1 VLHLQN
7 AAQMPLFLLQ
17 QVLQHLLQ
25 NEDLSSAYRIPGRI
39 LSFAH
44 HCCGWMRDGEGS
56 CWKTDFFARAIDSL
70 SLLHINLLQMQIA
83 CAAGDGVIA
92 SCRDKGSSIVFLVMQ
107 VHGLNLAVYTVC

>member
-1 VLHLQN
+1 VGARTWWLLVVGDLDHLQQVLHQVLHLQN

-83 CAAGDGVIA
+83 CAAGDGLTDL
-92 SCRDKGSSIVFLVMQ
+92 S
-107 VHGLNLAVYTVC
+107 